1 MGRAVKGCEDPKST
15 SSSFDRAGLLEP
27 QFVRSPVAHI
37 PWRVTWR
44 VLCTVLNCTLALGR
58 RGGGGDA

>member
-37 PWRVTWR
+37 PWRATWR
-44 VLCTVLNCTLALGR
+44 VLCALY
-58 RGGGGDA
+58 